1 MATTLTRQDSRFYTH
16 LLTNG
21 LQMIGQEIPG
31 VQSVAA
37 AFWVCTG
44 TRDEDRRQM
53 GVSHFLEH
61 MAFRKT
67 KSFTGEE
74 IDRAFEEL
82 GAEHNAATSWEMTY
96 YWARV
101 LRENLPRTLEILAEL
116 THPTLEAEAFD
127 TERKVILE
135 EIARYDDVPSHVLI
149 SRFMRDFYGGH
160 PLSMDILG
168 TPETINALTVEEMR
182 SYWERRYGTR
192 NIIFSIAGNFDWNE
206 VVKQVEHLSAGW
218 QPGETG
224 RASVRVQIDPSF
236 KVYPTEKF
244 VQEQIAIG
252 VPTVA
257 RNDSRYY
264 ASAIL
269 ATILGDDTGSRLF
282 WALNQTGLAE
292 SASAQLIEF
301 EDTGLFVVYLV
312 TQPSLAQQ
320 VLDVTQHEL
329 ERVQNFDIEQEELER
344 CKAKLNSSLI
354 IGGESTNERMMGLIS
369 SWQTRGRLETLE
381 EIRERIE
388 SVSLEDL
395 QALVNDF
402 PLWPKQVVTAGGPL
416 PGESLRQSA

>member
-31 VQSVAA
+31 VQSVAT

-149 SRFMRDFYGGH
+149 SRFMRDFYGEH

-224 RASVRVQIDPSF
+224 RACVRVQIDPSF

-301 EDTGLFVVYLV
+301 EDTGLFVVYLA

-320 VLDVTQHEL
+320 VLDVTQREL
-329 ERVQNFDIEQEELER
+329 ERVQNFDVEQEELAR

-369 SWQTRGRLETLE
+369 SWLTRGKLETLE

-402 PLWPKQVVTAGGPL
+402 PLWPKQVVTAGGSL